1 MVLTDGD
8 WEELLY
14 AICEQKCTPFI
25 GAGACVP
32 WIPLGGE
39 IAQRWA
45 ERYNYPLN
53 DCGSLSRVAQFL
65 EIETGDE
72 QILGS

>member
-1 MVLTDGD
+1 MVLTDAD

-14 AICEQKCTPFI
+14 AICDQKCTPFI

-32 WIPLGGE
+32 WIPVGSE

-53 DCGSLSRVAQFL
+53 DCGSA
-65 EIETGDE
+65 D
-72 QILGS
+72 

>member
-14 AICEQKCTPFI
+14 AICEQKCTRFI

-32 WIPLGGE
+32 WIPLGSE

-45 ERYNYPLN
+45 ET
-53 DCGSLSRVAQFL
+53 
-65 EIETGDE
+65 IITH
-72 QILGS
+72 